1 MIKKNPRF
9 DNGIRKTG
17 GGRKKETQKRPELK
31 KEFNNVIQK
40 YKAGSPIDEN
50 LIWID
55 VSVSELTNEI
65 INNGQYCSNY
75 LCKQMLKEENLK
87 QRKMKKCITLKEVEM
102 NSLKILIR

>member
-1 MIKKNPRF
+1 M
-9 DNGIRKTG
+9 
-17 GGRKKETQKRPELK
+17 K

-75 LCKQMLKEENLK
+75 LCKQMLKEENINHPALK
-87 QRKMKKCITLKEVEM
+87 YRVCLRTESPCLSTHFI
-102 NSLKILIR
+102 ILNTSSVSSV